1 MKRRWTALAGMLA
14 LLLLAG
20 ALAHFAGSS
29 PGKSADGFLAESTAD
44 PMAAFAQ
51 PAWILAGYCG

>member
-20 ALAHFAGSS
+20 ALAHFAGGS
-29 PGKSADGFLAESTAD
+29 PGKSADGCLSGSTD
-44 PMAAFAQ
+44 ETMVEYTEGT
-51 PAWILAGYCG
+51 IGGS